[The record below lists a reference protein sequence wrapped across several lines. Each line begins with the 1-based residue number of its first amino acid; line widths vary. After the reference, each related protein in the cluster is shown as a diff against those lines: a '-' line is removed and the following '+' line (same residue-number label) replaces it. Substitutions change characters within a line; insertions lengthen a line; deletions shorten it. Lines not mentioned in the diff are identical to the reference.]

1 MKKMKR
7 IAAWMLGLTM
17 LLLFCTAA
25 AESGLPEIPAFAGK
39 LNVRP
44 IATEE
49 EAIEYAKE
57 IWALDYL
64 GMDFPISFYKVSQY
78 EPDVW
83 TVYAK
88 DGPDDGDYCYGDVLF
103 DLDGNVIRVENASS
117 GFFEVAIEEETLE
130 TGENTEAEI
139 PENADEQAA
148 WHDDLDR
155 KLEFPFLA
163 AVCPSIYEEYTALYP
178 VGEGDNEF
186 LTYYYDTYVD
196 SYNHQNVFD
205 VDYSERYRDGTWRI
219 HFGVQTSPVIRIV
232 YFDVYGDPEEGGN
245 G

>member
-1 MKKMKR
+1 MKR

-17 LLLFCTAA
+17 LLLFCAAA

-139 PENADEQAA
+139 PENADELAA

-155 KLEFPFLA
+155 KL
-163 AVCPSIYEEYTALYP
+163 
-178 VGEGDNEF
+178 EF

-196 SYNHQNVFD
+196 SYNLQNVFD

-232 YFDVYGDPEEGGN
+232 YFDVYGDPDEGGN

>member
-1 MKKMKR
+1 MKKKK
-7 IAAWMLGLTM
+7 IVAWMLGLTM
-17 LLLFCTAA
+17 LLLFCAAA

-78 EPDVW
+78 EPNVW

-117 GFFEVAIEEETLE
+117 GFCIFSYTYDLSGFRETSSL
-130 TGENTEAEI
+130 GCIAVSLSQEI
-139 PENADEQAA
+139 TNRLKQQI
-148 WHDDLDR
+148 R
-155 KLEFPFLA
+155 KYRTHFI
-163 AVCPSIYEEYTALYP
+163 VTHAL
-178 VGEGDNEF
+178 
-186 LTYYYDTYVD
+186 
-196 SYNHQNVFD
+196 S
-205 VDYSERYRDGTWRI
+205 
-219 HFGVQTSPVIRIV
+219 
-232 YFDVYGDPEEGGN
+232 
-245 G
+245 